1 MSSSSS
7 GRSGFAVRAVAV
19 TGRVRRRRGHD
30 WRRGHAHIQAR
41 EIVEKLE
48 HGLTPFS
55 D

>member
-1 MSSSSS
+1 
-7 GRSGFAVRAVAV
+7 VR
-19 TGRVRRRRGHD
+19 GRRGHD